1 MYVLAYVEST
11 FLFNTVVIMGTE
23 YQEEVTAGVG
33 MVNAISDIIS
43 GPASGKCLV
52 IMQKLYHDSVNH
64 FYGETSIYA
73 ILFWSK
79 NKTNSFISGKAGN
92 NSR

>member
-1 MYVLAYVEST
+1 MWSSSLILNKLLYFQYYVIVCVLAYVEST

-43 GPASGKCLV
+43 GPASGKCI
-52 IMQKLYHDSVNH
+52 IM
-64 FYGETSIYA
+64 
-73 ILFWSK
+73 W
-79 NKTNSFISGKAGN
+79 
-92 NSR
+92 